1 MTEKHLWARLADAW
15 RGKEDLPLSQ
25 EPPRLYSK
33 SAVQH
38 IRRAASG
45 SFGRNFA
52 GTNQDGY
59 LGASWS
65 GTITGIDDYL
75 RNGLVRLRSH
85 SRRLA
90 MNNDYMRSFLRM
102 VQRNVVGA
110 DGISLQMRCTNR
122 KGEADQEINKQIEA
136 AWMQWS
142 KHRLC
147 TVTGEY
153 SLTELLRVIMT
164 AIARDGEVL
173 LRQIRGFD
181 GNDWRYALQLIPAD
195 NLDESKNI
203 PPSANQNQVVIGVEK
218 DG

>member
-1 MTEKHLWARLADAW
+1 MAEKHLWARLADAW
-15 RGKEDLPLSQ
+15 RGKTDLPLSQ

-33 SAVQH
+33 KSARH
-38 IRRAASG
+38 IRLAAHG
-45 SFGRNFA
+45 SYGRNFA

-75 RNGLVRLRSH
+75 RQGLVRLRSH

-122 KGEADQEINKQIEA
+122 KGEADQEINKQIES

-147 TVTGEY
+147 T
-153 SLTELLRVIMT
+153 
-164 AIARDGEVL
+164 
-173 LRQIRGFD
+173 
-181 GNDWRYALQLIPAD
+181 ALGLCTI
-195 NLDESKNI
+195 
-203 PPSANQNQVVIGVEK
+203 
-218 DG
+218 